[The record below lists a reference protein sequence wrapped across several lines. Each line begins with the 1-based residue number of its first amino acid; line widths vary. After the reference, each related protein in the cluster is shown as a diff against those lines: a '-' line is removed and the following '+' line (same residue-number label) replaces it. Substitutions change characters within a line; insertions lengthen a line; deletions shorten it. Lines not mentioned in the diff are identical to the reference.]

1 MPAQVD
7 QENCTGCGDC
17 VEACPVGGTI
27 VMENSKAAVK
37 PEECIECNACV
48 DTCASDAMSMAD

>member
-1 MPAQVD
+1 MPAQVN

-17 VEACPVGGTI
+17 VDACPVGGVVTL
-27 VMENSKAAVK
+27 EHEKAVVR

-48 DTCASDAMSMAD
+48 DACSSNAMAMGD